1 MSPNS
6 CLVLISP
13 VPFTTVTASSFNSHE
28 GFAPARLL
36 HFDKSFPSNKII
48 ASEGASPEFFPG
60 VTTGAFISH
69 TSVTLGSS
77 DSRGGTDDDGFDVIT
92 ITPYL
97 AGSPYLSVASFP
109 LKTSIRSKLLALTD
123 LISLILF

>member
-6 CLVLISP
+6 CLVFISP

-28 GFAPARLL
+28 GFAPSLL
-36 HFDKSFPSNKII
+36 FHFDKSFPSNKTI

-60 VTTGAFISH
+60 VITGGFISH
-69 TSVTLGSS
+69 TSVTRGSS
-77 DSRGGTDDDGFDVIT
+77 DSRTGTDDDDLEVIT
-92 ITPYL
+92 TAPYL

-109 LKTSIRSKLLALTD
+109 FKTSILSKLLALID
-123 LISLILF
+123 LM